1 METLT
6 VSSTNVGFANNGK
19 AYIELGVESEISKAE
34 IGTTIIEE
42 FELKSSRPGRG
53 GKKIGPR
60 VLGTITGRGEPFDI
74 AKGDE
79 DACMMVRTYIELAP
93 K

>member
-1 METLT
+1 MKNL
-6 VSSTNVGFANNGK
+6 STTQVNVGFASNGK
-19 AYIELGVESEISKAE
+19 AYIECRIESEITNAE

-42 FELKSSRPGRG
+42 FELKSGRPGRG

-60 VLGTITGRGEPFDI
+60 ILGTITGRGEPFDI
-74 AKGDE
+74 AQGDE
-79 DACMMVRTYIELAP
+79 NPVMMVRTYIELAP